1 MMTISEKNMCSIM
14 LFILILFCTSSL
26 WADWNEEELKI
37 NFLLEQVGQV
47 DGYFIRNGTDHSPES
62 AVAHLKM
69 KMEKAMSSWFAPDK
83 DKWTAEMFI
92 DKIASKSSFSGKPY
106 QIRFKSGQIVNTGE
120 WLNERLKEFKR

>member
-1 MMTISEKNMCSIM
+1 M

-26 WADWNEEELKI
+26 WAEWNEEELKI